1 MTVES
6 TRISERKLEPP
17 HKGGRR
23 SRERLEKAAYSF
35 LNRLETNPSADGPM
49 AQKNC
54 LKPDILHRKKALPT
68 ESTA

>member
-23 SRERLEKAAYSF
+23 SRERLEKSSLF
-35 LNRLETNPSADGPM
+35 IFE
-49 AQKNC
+49 
-54 LKPDILHRKKALPT
+54 
-68 ESTA
+68 